1 MTALRDDAVALL
13 YSGGTDSTLAAW
25 KAAERFGEVH
35 LLTYRRLGMF
45 DVENSELNLGL
56 LRERFPPGRFVRPPV
71 MSVDALF
78 RHTSYDRY
86 LRTLLRHR
94 LMVLT
99 TCGLCKLAMHLRT
112 LVYCVDHGVG
122 HVWDG
127 ANKNMTIF
135 PAQMAEVI
143 ELMRGLYASAGVRYD
158 TPVYDYEDAQGINF
172 GNFLYGLSPA
182 RDVDEGTARR
192 GPTTGEELYELGIL
206 PEPDVKGKPHD
217 KRMQGRCHQMVLF
230 NLWVR
235 WYVLERRSLDEYRR
249 DAVAFYTDR
258 IDDYRPLVEDF
269 VRAPAQ
275 GRLRALSEGGR

>member
-1 MTALRDDAVALL
+1 MIPPRDDRVALL

-45 DVENSELNLGL
+45 GVENSETNLAL
-56 LRERFPPGRFVRPPV
+56 MRERFPPGRFVRPPV
-71 MSVDALF
+71 MPVDRLF

-86 LRTLLRHR
+86 LRTLAKHG

-143 ELMRGLYASAGVRYD
+143 ELMKELYAAAGVRYD
-158 TPVYDYEDAQGINF
+158 TPVYDYEDDQGINF
-172 GNFLYGLSPA
+172 GNFVYGLSPA
-182 RDVDEGTARR
+182 RDEAPAPRIGR
-192 GPTTGEELYELGIL
+192 TTGEELYELGIL

-217 KRMQGRCHQMVLF
+217 KIMQGRCYQMVLF

-235 WYVLERRSLDEYRR
+235 WYVLERRSLDVYRR
-249 DAVAFYTDR
+249 QAVAFYADR
-258 IDDYRPLVEDF
+258 IGRYRPLVDEL
-269 VRAPAQ
+269 VRDPAQ
-275 GRLRALSEGGR
+275 ARLRHLIEERR